1 MDPIPILP
9 ISGEP
14 LDANRRLLAQK
25 DALGVLLGRLPVC
38 IAANDAGGR
47 LDAVIQ
53 PRPLWRDQG
62 TDRAPTLAQAGV
74 KKRNRTQSGVLIS
87 FNFATKALSCI
98 CFLFLIFFG
107 YLSFSE

>member
-53 PRPLWRDQG
+53 PRPLWGDQG
-62 TDRAPTLAQAGV
+62 TDRAQITTLTQAGG
-74 KKRNRTQSGVLIS
+74 KKKETERNRG
-87 FNFATKALSCI
+87 F
-98 CFLFLIFFG
+98 
-107 YLSFSE
+107 